1 MNLMSLKE
9 KLLNLGKSIGLQV
22 QEETKESM
30 TLHSQITAKDY
41 FENSIYF
48 RMVVFNSGTLHIFL
62 TFDEIERT
70 YDNLYLINAFNA
82 ESPWFK
88 AYITNINDK
97 DFLELHYSVM
107 GLQDDDEV
115 INSFGYLL
123 NSLLT
128 EDTLKYLKPILNNEQ

>member
-70 YDNLYLINAFNA
+70 YDNLYLINAYNA

>member
-1 MNLMSLKE
+1 MSLKE

-70 YDNLYLINAFNA
+70 YDNLYLINAYNA

>member
-1 MNLMSLKE
+1 MSLKE

-107 GLQDDDEV
+107 GLQDDEEV